1 MKITTHFLIT
11 TVYFWLCQTSQALI
25 PITSHIDVE
34 FDYLGNG
41 EWREQLYGGGK
52 SNDDL
57 SEGALP
63 SDTAF
68 IVVPD
73 IEWQPGPA
81 NRGARFN
88 RPSSASWNFTGAEAG
103 APLWILTQSDNSI
116 AWPGIENNHGASRV
130 ASYSSDDPR
139 VSSLSRHWIVLR
151 LSDVH
156 YVGKGQGHFALW
168 QSGFGSNTVW
178 ASTSEGGIT
187 RDDAFF
193 SLENG
198 HDHANWG
205 FSDLGLYV
213 IDLYAEAYLGPG
225 KTNLTESEVMPVIF
239 AVGSYAIW
247 QATHFEL
254 ADLLDSDISGDYEDP
269 DKDGLV
275 NIVEYALNTSPSI
288 ADRSP
293 MEPSTGSQG
302 SPAVFM
308 DGNRLAIEFVRRRS
322 ETNPQINYRAVFS
335 DSLNPENEWKESGT
349 TTISPIDDSWERVK
363 VVDTVSMNS
372 AKARFARVEIEWEKI
387 DP

>member
-1 MKITTHFLIT
+1 MKAKTHILIT
-11 TVYFWLCQTSQALI
+11 IVCFWLCEVTQALI

-41 EWREQLYGGGK
+41 EWREQLYGGGT
-52 SNDDL
+52 SNDDRA
-57 SEGALP
+57 EGAIS

-73 IEWQPGPA
+73 IDWQPGPS
-81 NRGARFN
+81 NQGARFI
-88 RPSSASWNFTGAEAG
+88 RPSSAAWNFTGAEAG

-116 AWPGIENNHGASRV
+116 AWPGIENNHGESLV

-139 VSSLSRHWIVLR
+139 VSSLARPWIVLR

-156 YVGKGQGHFALW
+156 YLGRGQGHFALW

-178 ASTSEGGIT
+178 ASTTEGGIT

-225 KTNLTESEVMPVIF
+225 KTNLTQSEVMPVIF

-247 QATHFEL
+247 QATSFKL
-254 ADLLDSDISGDYEDP
+254 GDLLNPDISGDYADP

-275 NIVEYALNTSPSI
+275 NLVEYALNTSPAI

-293 MEPSTGSQG
+293 MEPSTGAQG
-302 SPAVFM
+302 SPAVFV
-308 DGNRLAIEFVRRRS
+308 DNNRLTIEFVRRRS
-322 ETNPQINYRAVFS
+322 ETNPQIRYRAVFS
-335 DSLNPENEWKESGT
+335 DSLKPENVWKESGT
-349 TTISPIDDSWERVK
+349 TSISPIDSSWERIK
-363 VVDTVSMNS
+363 VVDSISLNS
-372 AKARFARVEIEWEKI
+372 ANARFARVEIEWAERN
-387 DP
+387 